1 MMKILRALVIG
12 AICLVAVAASAYY
25 VLDPKF
31 GPKAGQAA
39 KSGGAK
45 STDTKPAG
53 EAGHGEAGHEHGG
66 EGVKLSDAQ
75 VVAAGIELLQAGPR
89 ELNEVLRLNGIIQ
102 PNQETLVKAAPRFP
116 GVVRSMR
123 KRLGDKVKKDE
134 ILATVESNQSLTTY
148 DLKAPMDGTII
159 DRDGTLGDFAAESRA
174 LFTIAD
180 LSTVWI
186 DFAVYRRDF
195 ARVRVGDAVSIDLG
209 DGGAPIQA
217 RIDYVSPLGTSDT
230 QSSVARAV
238 VPNDGRLRPGMFVDG
253 RVVLSATPV
262 EVAVR
267 ASALQTLEGK
277 TVVFVREGEAFT
289 PREVELGG
297 RDADWVEVK
306 FGLMPGDTYAA
317 KNSFVIKAEI
327 GKGSAAHEH

>member
-25 VLDPKF
+25 VFDPKF

-39 KSGGAK
+39 KSTG
-45 STDTKPAG
+45 DKPAG

-66 EGVKLSDAQ
+66 EGVTLTDAQ
-75 VVAAGIELLQAGPR
+75 VAAAGIELLQAVPR

-180 LSTVWI
+180 LSTMWI

-209 DGGAPIQA
+209 DVGAPIQA

-262 EVAVR
+262 EVAVK

-277 TVVFVREGEAFT
+277 TVVFVREGETFT
-289 PREVELGG
+289 PREVELGH